1 MGRASAGDLGGLR
14 PSPGPRPPRPGP
26 ADPGRPVDVVLDCLW
41 LEEEAAAAGVQSG
54 GFGSRAGGAPATL
67 VLKRLPVPDDGA
79 LDGFTDFEGVPPGR
93 DPHPIVFEASA
104 PSVRIPQAQA
114 LLHADCEGEKVACE
128 ISPYF
133 PRGGPGAAAWFIGT
147 LHVSGSGPH
156 VSLVM
161 RIPKEVRE
169 GAALHPKLRLPLSPQ
184 GTVLATV
191 EFQVSTR
198 TAALHSRLGGSSAL
212 HCSFSIATDSG
223 PLSVDWRLQHKGRG
237 RGVAIW
243 TAGGGQGQAER
254 AGARLEPEEQHGLWD
269 ATLALSGLAVE
280 DEGAYICQVS
290 AGRHKTQQIVQ
301 LRIREPPKVRLTVTP
316 GPSHTT
322 LTCHIAGYYPLDVDV
337 TWIQGEAGAA
347 PPRSPVPGSSLSS
360 HRQNAAGTFSVSST
374 LRVQPGPAGAT
385 YTCQVAHVSLEEPL
399 TATTRVALPG
409 TESTSSG
416 LLVATG
422 LFLFGLLVLGL
433 RRRTGKVPGSHV
445 GPAPSGLPTLG
456 KPTD

>member
-1 MGRASAGDLGGLR
+1 G
-14 PSPGPRPPRPGP
+14 PGP
-26 ADPGRPVDVVLDCLW
+26 L
-41 LEEEAAAAGVQSG
+41 
-54 GFGSRAGGAPATL
+54 
-67 VLKRLPVPDDGA
+67 
-79 LDGFTDFEGVPPGR
+79 
-93 DPHPIVFEASA
+93 ASPA

-237 RGVAIW
+237 RAHRLTLLLPFSRQVSLSHPAQPRPPSPQRLGVKGSYGPLPSFSLPGRGAALLTPN
-243 TAGGGQGQAER
+243 TAKPQEPR
-254 AGARLEPEEQHGLWD
+254 AGRG
-269 ATLALSGLAVE
+269 SGIL
-280 DEGAYICQVS
+280 CWPQS
-290 AGRHKTQQIVQ
+290 S
-301 LRIREPPKVRLTVTP
+301 PPSP
-316 GPSHTT
+316 
-322 LTCHIAGYYPLDVDV
+322 
-337 TWIQGEAGAA
+337 IQGV
-347 PPRSPVPGSSLSS
+347 VPGEK
-360 HRQNAAGTFSVSST
+360 
-374 LRVQPGPAGAT
+374 
-385 YTCQVAHVSLEEPL
+385 LE
-399 TATTRVALPG
+399 VG
-409 TESTSSG
+409 
-416 LLVATG
+416 
-422 LFLFGLLVLGL
+422 
-433 RRRTGKVPGSHV
+433 GSMQI
-445 GPAPSGLPTLG
+445 PN
-456 KPTD
+456 